1 MVHRLPL
8 AAFHS
13 ISQDLSCRLAVHRVP
28 VVVLLLPPTA
38 AAAHCAVIHGI
49 VAWIDAYGIGA
60 NDVANAFGTSVG
72 EQREGL
78 VVPGRSVWAAFCLPA
93 ARFPCAWQV

>member
-28 VVVLLLPPTA
+28 VIVLLLPPTA
-38 AAAHCAVIHGI
+38 AANHCAVIHGI

-78 VVPGRSVWAAFCLPA
+78 VVPGAFCPAA
-93 ARFPCAWQV
+93 ARFPCAWEV